1 MSRVGLLLKKV
12 GCTSVYDD
20 RFSLVPITLLQLE
33 ENVVLSAEERDG
45 VVIARV
51 SFGTRKLKRPQSAC
65 LKKLG
70 LEKGG
75 RVVEFRVSP
84 RFMPEPLGSLT
95 VEHFRPGQ
103 YVDAV
108 GTSIGKG
115 FAGVM
120 KRHNFAGLRASHGVS
135 ISHRSGGSTGQCQD
149 PGKVF
154 KGKKMAG
161 HMGNARVTIQNLL
174 VQLVDVENCL
184 IGVRGSVPG
193 CKNSYVLL
201 KDALKKG
208 EFV

>member
-1 MSRVGLLLKKV
+1 MSRVGLLLKKI

-20 RFSLVPITLLQLE
+20 RLSLIPVTLLQLE
-33 ENVVLSAEERDG
+33 ENVVLSTEEKDG
-45 VVIARV
+45 FVVAKV
-51 SFGTRKLKRPQSAC
+51 SFGTKKLKKPQLVY

-84 RFMPEPLGSLT
+84 RFVPEPLKSLT

-174 VQLVDVENCL
+174 VQLVDVENRL

-201 KDALKKG
+201 RDALKKG
-208 EFV
+208 EFA

>member
-20 RFSLVPITLLQLE
+20 KCAVVPITLLKLE
-33 ENVVLSAEERDG
+33 ENVVLSNEDKG
-45 VVIARV
+45 DSVVV
-51 SFGTRKLKRPQSAC
+51 KLSFGRKKLKKPQAGYF
-65 LKKLG
+65 KKLG
-70 LEKGG
+70 LDGGG
-75 RVVEFRVSP
+75 RIVEFRTS
-84 RFMPEPLGSLT
+84 RKFAPEPLKSLT

-103 YVDAV
+103 YVDVV

-161 HMGNARVTIQNLL
+161 HMGAARVTIQNLF
-174 VQLVDVENCL
+174 VQLVDVESGL

-208 EFV
+208 LFV